1 MRKYAKTDICLL
13 LDRFM
18 DGTTTLEEEDVLS
31 NYFRQDDVPAEW
43 ENYRQLF
50 AELEAMKP
58 QTVQQLHPKR
68 RWRGWSVAAAV
79 AGLLLTTVI
88 WQSGPS
94 LIPPRG
100 NESTTPASLIAQTDR
115 EDTVLRPEPPNQ
127 EAPPD
132 TAAMR
137 RMLEKRYPPK
147 RKQRSLRKPEPTMLD
162 YDKGYALLA
171 RMQQEREEVE
181 QQIAQTRQEMIHAR
195 LTAAGYVAVQQEDG
209 TIIYVDDPN
218 EYFAYEE

>member
-1 MRKYAKTDICLL
+1 MRKYAKTDIRLL

-18 DGTTTLEEEDVLS
+18 DGTSTLEEEDVLS

-50 AELEAMKP
+50 AELEAMRP
-58 QTVQQLHPKR
+58 QTVQPPRTGRCWL
-68 RWRGWSVAAAV
+68 GWSAAAAA
-79 AGLLLTTVI
+79 AGILFVSVL

-100 NESTTPASLIAQTDR
+100 NEPTTPASLIAQTDR

-162 YDKGYALLA
+162 YDK
-171 RMQQEREEVE
+171 QEREEVE